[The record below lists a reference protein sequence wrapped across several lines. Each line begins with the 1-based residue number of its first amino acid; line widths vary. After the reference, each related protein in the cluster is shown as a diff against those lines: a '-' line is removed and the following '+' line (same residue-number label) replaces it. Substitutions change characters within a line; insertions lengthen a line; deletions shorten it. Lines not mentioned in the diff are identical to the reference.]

1 MRKKKLV
8 WTRRALTGLQAIKEH
23 IAKEAPRTAAAFVV
37 RLKNHANNLRFF
49 PELGGR
55 IDEQNPFELREILYR
70 DYRIVY
76 HYDGKTVFIVDVF
89 HGSRLLRLDDMAF

>member
-1 MRKKKLV
+1 MTMRKKKLI
-8 WTRRALTGLQAIKEH
+8 WMPRALVGLQAVKKH

-37 RLKNHANNLRFF
+37 RLKSHAARLRLF
-49 PELGGR
+49 PEIGSK
-55 IDEQNPFELREILYR
+55 IDEDNPFDLRELVYR

-89 HGSRLLRLDDMAF
+89 HGSRLLRL